1 MAVDAFIGLYVAMA
15 IVPLVVLF
23 YFFFFSKGRY
33 DIHSIILCIVIG
45 VANIA
50 YLFLALSTNL
60 NEIILANKITYIG
73 GLFAPYL
80 VFLIVSR
87 ICEVTPPRIF
97 SCFLFIATIGVLAL
111 VFSTGYSHIYY
122 DEIYLKYWNGIAYID
137 KTYGPTHVL
146 YLILLYGE
154 IAVSLGIVVHTLI
167 KKRSISKRTVIIL
180 LLAVIASSIV
190 YLLERMFG
198 IELDLMPFVY
208 SVSLVVTVLLCNRMY
223 MYDMS
228 SNVLSVYNKM
238 KQYGYIAF
246 DNDLHYMS
254 CNELI
259 LELFPFVSD
268 FQVDVRIDT
277 ESLKKDEKKE
287 FFYEKIMVALLSFCD
302 DEKEEMD
309 VGIVRYGD
317 LYLRYTIRAL
327 LSDKDKG
334 CTRLGYL
341 VELMDDSVRQKHI
354 ELLNESNRTLERE
367 KQRALEYSIEAERA
381 NRAKSEFLANMSH
394 EIRTPINAIMGMNA
408 MILRDTNDKTVER
421 YAMDQKRSAEIL
433 LSTINDILDFSK
445 IESGKLQIKPIP
457 YETKSLILDVVTM
470 VSPRMK
476 EKGLEFDVRVD
487 EKLPVRLFGDIERIR
502 QIYINIL
509 TNAVKYTRE
518 GRVTLE
524 VHGDF
529 SNEFNLVTTVSD
541 TGIGIQKENVEKIF
555 DSFERVDE
563 NKNRSI
569 EGTGL
574 GLAITKALC
583 QSMDGSIS
591 VESEYGKGSSFTIRL
606 PQKIEDGAGLGKLD
620 LSESVRPDESKKA
633 IYNVRYKGSILV
645 VDDVEVNLKVMR
657 AFLKDSGL
665 TVDTASGGQE
675 CLERIKREKYD
686 LIFLDHMMPGMD
698 GVETFSE
705 MRRQKHPNNSTPVVM
720 LTANAI
726 SGAMEEY
733 MKMGFDDY
741 LSKPA
746 KPEELFGMI
755 SKFITPE
762 NENSEEKAATDDEVM
777 PEWLKGILDVDTG
790 LSYCMENIGLYL
802 DVVRTY
808 VRKNSYDTLVEKY
821 DGGDFKDYQIAV
833 HSVKS
838 TSKNIGAMDMYENAL
853 AMENAL
859 KSQDMDYVKEH
870 HSELLEMY
878 KGLLDELKALEEG

>member
-268 FQVDVRIDT
+268 SRR
-277 ESLKKDEKKE
+277 
-287 FFYEKIMVALLSFCD
+287 KI
-302 DEKEEMD
+302 
-309 VGIVRYGD
+309 G
-317 LYLRYTIRAL
+317 RA
-327 LSDKDKG
+327 S
-334 CTRLGYL
+334 CR
-341 VELMDDSVRQKHI
+341 
-354 ELLNESNRTLERE
+354 
-367 KQRALEYSIEAERA
+367 
-381 NRAKSEFLANMSH
+381 
-394 EIRTPINAIMGMNA
+394 
-408 MILRDTNDKTVER
+408 
-421 YAMDQKRSAEIL
+421 
-433 LSTINDILDFSK
+433 
-445 IESGKLQIKPIP
+445 
-457 YETKSLILDVVTM
+457 
-470 VSPRMK
+470 
-476 EKGLEFDVRVD
+476 
-487 EKLPVRLFGDIERIR
+487 
-502 QIYINIL
+502 
-509 TNAVKYTRE
+509 
-518 GRVTLE
+518 
-524 VHGDF
+524 
-529 SNEFNLVTTVSD
+529 
-541 TGIGIQKENVEKIF
+541 
-555 DSFERVDE
+555 ERV
-563 NKNRSI
+563 
-569 EGTGL
+569 
-574 GLAITKALC
+574 
-583 QSMDGSIS
+583 
-591 VESEYGKGSSFTIRL
+591 
-606 PQKIEDGAGLGKLD
+606 
-620 LSESVRPDESKKA
+620 
-633 IYNVRYKGSILV
+633 
-645 VDDVEVNLKVMR
+645 
-657 AFLKDSGL
+657 
-665 TVDTASGGQE
+665 
-675 CLERIKREKYD
+675 
-686 LIFLDHMMPGMD
+686 
-698 GVETFSE
+698 
-705 MRRQKHPNNSTPVVM
+705 
-720 LTANAI
+720 
-726 SGAMEEY
+726 
-733 MKMGFDDY
+733 
-741 LSKPA
+741 
-746 KPEELFGMI
+746 
-755 SKFITPE
+755 
-762 NENSEEKAATDDEVM
+762 
-777 PEWLKGILDVDTG
+777 
-790 LSYCMENIGLYL
+790 
-802 DVVRTY
+802 
-808 VRKNSYDTLVEKY
+808 
-821 DGGDFKDYQIAV
+821 
-833 HSVKS
+833 
-838 TSKNIGAMDMYENAL
+838 
-853 AMENAL
+853 
-859 KSQDMDYVKEH
+859 
-870 HSELLEMY
+870 
-878 KGLLDELKALEEG
+878 